1 MATEEEQLHSISRGR
16 AAKVLLDDPTFKEAY
31 ETTLGQL
38 FAEFVAAETPDNQIY
53 DIWAQANALG
63 KFKRVLDAF
72 VAHGKI
78 EERNREQDL
87 RKNK

>member
-1 MATEEEQLHSISRGR
+1 MTTTEEQSNAIARGR

-31 ETTLGQL
+31 DVALGQL
-38 FAEFVAAETPDNQIY
+38 FAEFVAIEEPNDKMY

-63 KFKRVLDAF
+63 KLKTVLDSF

-87 RKNK
+87 RKY